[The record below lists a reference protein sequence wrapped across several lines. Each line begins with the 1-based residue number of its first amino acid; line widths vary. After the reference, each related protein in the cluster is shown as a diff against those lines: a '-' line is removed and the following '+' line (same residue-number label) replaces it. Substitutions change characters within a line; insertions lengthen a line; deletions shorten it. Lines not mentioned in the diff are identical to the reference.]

1 MIKPLLFTYLAMVVA
16 VLFMDFKHLRQA
28 AAVNRWLSYGLIA
41 VTTGIWLYVIQLKKT
56 FFVSVWI
63 AHLIQQWLPLP

>member
-28 AAVNRWLSYGLIA
+28 AAINRWLSYGLIV
-41 VTTGIWLYVIQLKKT
+41 VTTGIWVYAIQLKKT

-63 AHLIQQWLPLP
+63 THLIQHWLPLP